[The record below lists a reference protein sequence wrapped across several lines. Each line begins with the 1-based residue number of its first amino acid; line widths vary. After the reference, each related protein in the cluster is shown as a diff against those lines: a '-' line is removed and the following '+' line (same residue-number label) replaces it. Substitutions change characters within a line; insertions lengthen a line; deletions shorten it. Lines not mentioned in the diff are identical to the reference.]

1 MRISDWSSDV
11 CSSDL
16 HDLPG
21 RRRPFHASLTEGRTM
36 PQPFRNRVALVTGG
50 ASGIGQAIVRRL
62 IADGARTV
70 FTDIDETAGGRMDA
84 EAGGAARFLRADA
97 TVEADAERSHAETR
111 APSTGRASCRERGG
125 K

>member
-70 FTDIDETAGGRMDA
+70 FTDIDETAGGRMEA
-84 EAGGAARFLRADA
+84 EAGGA
-97 TVEADAERSHAETR
+97 ERKSVGKGQGVSVR
-111 APSTGRASCRERGG
+111 VASGG
-125 K
+125 GGIIKKKKE